1 MASRNALNVEA
12 LLEAA
17 ETPQSGPSIDQ
28 PDPFDVLLGK
38 GQGHVTNPG
47 NRRFHDCINMHK
59 DKYNQLSTKKSEK
72 TKITAAIVDFVK
84 HGGEPSERGRFLKR
98 DPIRGCWYEV
108 SDDTARLKASQA
120 LRYTRRSP
128 SGASTMASARHPS
141 LESQS
146 SQTACK
152 TKFSA
157 LLGTLDAFTSAELA
171 RNSGQVPSEPFN
183 EIEESELSASL
194 LEDAVPFDSAVSE
207 DLLSILSSVQSNSD
221 P

>member
-1 MASRNALNVEA
+1 MASLNALNVEA

-17 ETPQSGPSIDQ
+17 DTPQSGPAIDQ
-28 PDPFDVLLGK
+28 PDLFDVLLGK

-47 NRRFHDCINMHK
+47 NRRFHDCINDHK
-59 DKYNQLSTKKSEK
+59 DKYNQLSTKKSDK
-72 TKITAAIVDFVK
+72 TKMTAAIVDLVK

-98 DPIRGCWYEV
+98 DTIRGCWYEV

-128 SGASTMASARHPS
+128 SGASTIASARHPS
-141 LESQS
+141 LERS
-146 SQTACK
+146 SSLSAYD

-157 LLGTLDAFTSAELA
+157 LAGTLNVFNSAELA
-171 RNSGQVPSEPFN
+171 RNSGQAPSESFN
-183 EIEESELSASL
+183 EIEESELSAPF
-194 LEDAVPFDSAVSE
+194 LEDTVPFESAVSE
-207 DLLSILSSVQSNSD
+207 DLQSILSSMQSISD